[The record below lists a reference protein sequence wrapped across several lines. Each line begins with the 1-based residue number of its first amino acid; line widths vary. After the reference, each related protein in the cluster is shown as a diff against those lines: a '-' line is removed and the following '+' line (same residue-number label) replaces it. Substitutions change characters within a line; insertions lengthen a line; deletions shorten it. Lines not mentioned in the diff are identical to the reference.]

1 MQGQLEYSSVG
12 GRKHHKS
19 KGKGKRHIRRHSR
32 GKSGGNFLNTLAVP
46 AGLLVLQKAL
56 HGSSKSHKNKR
67 KFKRS
72 YKRSRKSRK

>member
-1 MQGQLEYSSVG
+1 MLESLQYSSVG

-19 KGKGKRHIRRHSR
+19 KGKRHRRRHSR

-67 KFKRS
+67 KSKRS
-72 YKRSRKSRK
+72 YKRSRKSRR